1 MPGRRWDRLAGR
13 VAPPALLLAILTAL
27 LGPGHVVAG
36 AGPETVRADSRNIR
50 TGRPIPDEGYCDQ
63 PYVVITDDGQWLCVM
78 TTGQGVEGQPGQ
90 HVVAARSADRGATW
104 SELIPIEPATGPEAS
119 WAMPLKVPGG
129 RVYVFYTYN
138 ADNLRLAPGGNSP
151 GTNRRVDTLGKYVYK
166 YSDDHGKTWS
176 SARFEIP
183 MRRMRIDRE
192 NNDQGKTLF
201 FWGVGKPI
209 LANDAAYLGFA
220 KVGKWGSPGTMVITQ
235 GAFLKSQNILTE
247 RAPEKIQ
254 WELLPDGDEGL
265 RAPKGPVSDEANP
278 VALSDGSLFATYRTI
293 DGYPCQAYSRDG
305 GHTWTPPAYATY
317 GPGGRRIKHPRAANF
332 VRKFANG
339 KFLYWFHNHGGEPV
353 HAGPWDPYQ
362 GRNPAWIL
370 GGVEKDGL
378 IHWSEPEILL
388 YDDDPATRI
397 SYPDF
402 IEDGGKYFV
411 TETQKTV
418 ARVHEVDPTLLE
430 AVWNHDKTKQVAR
443 EGLVVDL
450 AGDPI
455 PAGTRIDLPQ
465 LPDLSQRRGFSID
478 GWVRFDELTAGQTL
492 FDTRDAS
499 GKGLRLTISEHAAL
513 RLTLHDGRSEASW
526 ESDPGTGPGTL
537 KVGAWQHLAIIVD
550 GGPKIISFVVDGV
563 FNDGGSLREYGWGR
577 FPQELADINGTAEA
591 RLAPK
596 LLGQVRVFRIYD
608 RALRTSEAVGNSRV
622 RP

>member
-1 MPGRRWDRLAGR
+1 MTPR
-13 VAPPALLLAILTAL
+13 ALSLAILAAL
-27 LGPGHVVAG
+27 LCRVPVTSG
-36 AGPETVRADSRNIR
+36 AGPVKESDDSRNIR

-63 PYVVITDDGQWLCVM
+63 PYVVLTDDGKWLCVM

-90 HVVAARSADRGATW
+90 HVVSARSVDRGQSW
-104 SELIPIEPATGPEAS
+104 SDLVPIEPADGPEAS

-129 RVYVFYTYN
+129 RIYVFYTYN
-138 ADNLRLAPGGNSP
+138 ADNVRLVPGGNSP
-151 GTNRRVDTLGKYVYK
+151 ATNCRVDTLGKYVYK

-176 SARFEIP
+176 SERFEIP

-192 NNDQGKTLF
+192 NNDRGKTLF

-209 LANDAAYLGFA
+209 IAGDAAYFGFA
-220 KVGKWGSPGTMVITQ
+220 KVGKWGSPGTMVISQ
-235 GAFLKSQNILTE
+235 GVFLKSENILAE
-247 RAPEKIQ
+247 RTPAKIR

-353 HAGPWDPYQ
+353 HAGAWDPYK
-362 GRNPAWIL
+362 GRNPAWVS

-378 IHWSEPEILL
+378 IFWSEPEILL
-388 YDDDPATRI
+388 YDDDPGTRV

-418 ARVHEVDPTLLE
+418 ARVHEIDPTLLE
-430 AVWNHDKTKQVAR
+430 AVWNQGERKEVAR
-443 EGLVVDL
+443 AGLVLDL
-450 AGDPI
+450 AGDPVA
-455 PAGTRIDLPQ
+455 AGSQVIVPR

-478 GWVRFDELTAGQTL
+478 CWVRFDELTAGQTVL
-492 FDTRDAS
+492 ETRDGS
-499 GKGLRLTISEHAAL
+499 GKGLRLTMSERSTL
-513 RLTLHDGRSEASW
+513 RLSLHDGREEASW

-537 KVGAWQHLAIIVD
+537 KVGVWQHVAIIVD
-550 GGPKIISFVVDGV
+550 GGPKIIMFVVDGIL
-563 FNDGGSLREYGWGR
+563 NDGGALREYGWGR
-577 FPQELADINGTAEA
+577 FPQALGDVNGASQA

-596 LLGQVRVFRIYD
+596 LLGQLRAFRIYD
-608 RALRTSEAVGNSRV
+608 RALRTSEAVGHSRV

>member
-1 MPGRRWDRLAGR
+1 MPGQRWDRLCGGL
-13 VAPPALLLAILTAL
+13 VPPALSLLIFAL
-27 LGPGHVVAG
+27 FLWPSLAWGGGPGK
-36 AGPETVRADSRNIR
+36 ELADSRDIR

-63 PYVVITDDGQWLCVM
+63 PYVVLTDDGQWLCVM

-90 HVVAARSADRGATW
+90 HVVAVRSADRGQNW
-104 SELIPIEPATGPEAS
+104 SELVPIEPADGPEAS

-138 ADNLRLAPGGNSP
+138 ADNLRLVPGGNSP
-151 GTNRRVDTLGKYVYK
+151 ATNRRVDTLGKYVYK
-166 YSDDHGKTWS
+166 YSDDHGRTWS
-176 SARFEIP
+176 AERFEIP

-192 NNDQGKTLF
+192 NNDGGKTLF

-209 LANDAAYLGFA
+209 ISDDTAYFGFA
-220 KVGKWGSPGTMVITQ
+220 KVGKWGVPGAMVISQ
-235 GAFLKSQNILTE
+235 GVFLKSRNLLTE
-247 RAPEKIQ
+247 RAPAKIR

-293 DGYPCQAYSRDG
+293 DGYPCHAYSRDG

-353 HAGPWDPYQ
+353 HAGAWDPYK
-362 GRNPAWIL
+362 GRNPAWVL

-378 IHWSEPEILL
+378 IHWSEPEVLL
-388 YDDDPATRI
+388 YDDDPATRV

-418 ARVHEVDPTLLE
+418 ARVHEIDPALLE
-430 AVWNHDKTKQVAR
+430 GLWNQGEREEVAR
-443 EGLVVDL
+443 AGLALDL
-450 AGDPI
+450 AGDSI
-455 PAGTRIDLPQ
+455 AAGSQVVVPRLS
-465 LPDLSQRRGFSID
+465 DLSQRHGFSID
-478 GWVRFDELTAGQTL
+478 CWVRFDELTAGQTIL
-492 FDTRDAS
+492 DTRDGA
-499 GKGLRLTISEHAAL
+499 GKGLRLTVSERSAL
-513 RLTLHDGRSEASW
+513 RLALHDGRLESSW

-537 KVGAWQHLAIIVD
+537 KVGAWQHVVVIVD
-550 GGPKIISFVVDGV
+550 GGPKIITFVVDGIL
-563 FNDGGSLREYGWGR
+563 NDGGALREYGWGR
-577 FPQELADINGTAEA
+577 FPHELGDVNGVSHAQ
-591 RLAPK
+591 LAPK
-596 LLGQVRVFRIYD
+596 LLGRLRAFRIYD